1 MCRIPVNSYAYA
13 GSCDDQ
19 TTYQFGKRLDVDE
32 NKTTLDS
39 PTCWRKQSYI
49 EVRYVWDYEMT
60 ATENPFIFQEISIDN
75 NGDEHIFMER
85 PIWSP
90 RDINN
95 PLKTRIEEDREIDK
109 LNYHS
114 VDVFDYVV
122 ECIKKNMKNSTA
134 DHNEVKLLYMCGKIN
149 SKIYADYISQIE

>member
-1 MCRIPVNSYAYA
+1 MRRIPVNSYAYA

-19 TTYQFGKRLDVDE
+19 TTYQFGKRLDNDE
-32 NKTTLDS
+32 
-39 PTCWRKQSYI
+39 RKQSYI
-49 EVRYVWDYEMT
+49 EVRCVWDYEMP
-60 ATENPFIFQEISIDN
+60 ATENPFIFQEIGIDN
-75 NGDEHIFMER
+75 DGDEHIFMER
-85 PIWSP
+85 PLWSP

-95 PLKTRIEEDREIDK
+95 PLKTRIEEDREIDE

-122 ECIKKNMKNSTA
+122 ESSKKNMKNSTA